1 MGERGVRPSADA
13 ILKKPV
19 RNRIPE
25 ERAKFDAMPAHN
37 NVLPNAHFHKRWM
50 DRVKTWFN
58 QPARK
63 HRRRMARAAKAE
75 KVAPRPTGGLLRP
88 VVRAP
93 TVRYN
98 MKQRKGRGFTLEE
111 LKEAGISKLVARSVG
126 IAVDHRRKNHSVES
140 LQENVQRL
148 KTYQSKLVIFP
159 GRGNSKGGNLYGLKM
174 ADKDE
179 ANAVPQVKGDALPM
193 PTAAATVQ
201 YAAVKAND
209 ESVFHQMRV
218 LKSDPRLVG
227 QREKK
232 RKEKIEEAAQ
242 AAKAGK

>member
-1 MGERGVRPSADA
+1 
-13 ILKKPV
+13 
-19 RNRIPE
+19 
-25 ERAKFDAMPAHN
+25 MPAHN

-88 VVRAP
+88 IVRAP

-98 MKQRKGRGFTLEE
+98 MKQRKGRGFTFEE

-148 KTYQSKLVIFP
+148 KTYHSKLVIFP
-159 GRGNSKGGNLYGLKM
+159 GRGNLLGLK
-174 ADKDE
+174 AVDKSE
-179 ANAVPQVKGDALPM
+179 IGAVTQVKGDALPM
-193 PTAAATVQ
+193 HTAAAPLQ
-201 YAAVKAND
+201 YAAVKTND

-218 LKSDPRLVG
+218 LKSDLRLVG

>member
-1 MGERGVRPSADA
+1 
-13 ILKKPV
+13 
-19 RNRIPE
+19 
-25 ERAKFDAMPAHN
+25 MPAHN

-63 HRRRMARAAKAE
+63 HRRRQARAAKAE

-111 LKEAGISKLVARSVG
+111 LKEAGIPKLVARSVG

-148 KTYQSKLVIFP
+148 KTYHSKLVIFP
-159 GRGNSKGGNLYGLKM
+159 GTGNLLGLKA
-174 ADKDE
+174 ADKSE
-179 ANAVPQVKGDALPM
+179 LATLTQVKGDALPM
-193 PTAAATVQ
+193 PSAAPTLQ
-201 YAAVKAND
+201 YAAVQAND

-218 LKSDPRLVG
+218 LKSDLRLVG
-227 QREKK
+227 QREKR